1 MADEDSM
8 DSTQAKRA
16 NDDEFAVRLGW
27 GDAGGEDLRSG
38 PAPEADERDRPS
50 APLLPGVSPDG
61 HIIERTTD
69 GGDRRERHQIRTLLA
84 DLRND
89 VTALRRAVRGSTEL
103 QELTLSIVELRAE
116 VAELLEASPLDEI
129 RSDIAALRHELE
141 QIPQPER
148 TSLPIA
154 VLEPILSE
162 LGALRSDLVAIKR
175 RTALRAAQTSE
186 RTTEEVEQIA
196 RLVAEKLS
204 AGNSRRSR
212 RG

>member
-1 MADEDSM
+1 M
-8 DSTQAKRA
+8 DSTQAKRS

-27 GDAGGEDLRSG
+27 GEAGGEDLRDS
-38 PAPEADERDRPS
+38 PAPATDEQDRS
-50 APLLPGVSPDG
+50 SVPLLPGVSPDG
-61 HIIERTTD
+61 HIIERTAD
-69 GGDRRERHQIRTLLA
+69 AGDRREMHQIRTLLA

-116 VAELLEASPLDEI
+116 VAELLEAAPLDEI

-148 TSLPIA
+148 TSLPIS

-175 RTALRAAQTSE
+175 RTALRAAQSSE

-196 RLVAEKLS
+196 RLVVEKLS
-204 AGNSRRSR
+204 AGTSRRSR
-212 RG
+212 RA

>member
-27 GDAGGEDLRSG
+27 GEAGGEDLRSS
-38 PAPEADERDRPS
+38 PATAADEQDRQS

-69 GGDRRERHQIRTLLA
+69 AGDRREMHQIRTLLA

-116 VAELLEASPLDEI
+116 VAELLEAAPLDEI

-148 TSLPIA
+148 TSLPIS

-175 RTALRAAQTSE
+175 RTALRAAQSSE

-196 RLVAEKLS
+196 RLVVEKLS
-204 AGNSRRSR
+204 AGTSRRSR